1 MPNFD
6 AIANLIAEK
15 WKLLAEIAVLAI
27 GTVTGIAL
35 YTKRPKVKIPPWVYW
50 VIPGA
55 IFLILAACMLL
66 WGIFQVS
73 QYWSILQQT
82 PTDVTNS
89 TDVTKKKFDASL
101 EIVKAIVGGVGTFA
115 TISGG
120 IVLYLNFRVANKNVL
135 LASQNLV
142 LTESRLITDRFSKAI
157 EQLGH
162 QDVHVRL
169 GAIYSLERI
178 ANDSNQDYWP
188 VMEILTSYV
197 RGKSSWTQEKA
208 TAWKEVNQ
216 GQDKPEIP
224 PLEIDIQAVLTVLNR
239 RKHSL
244 GDREEA
250 HPLDLRS
257 TDLRRADLRGA
268 KKMQGVLLIEA
279 HLEGANLSE
288 AHLEGANLNYA
299 YLEKARLDY
308 AHLEEASLKA
318 ANLEEASLYEAH
330 LDKAHIEQANLN
342 SANLSCIHL
351 EKAHLN
357 LAHLE
362 KANLSQANLKETKLC
377 EANLEGANLTRANL
391 EEANLVRANL
401 KEAILHK
408 ANLYNAYLHGANLD
422 GANLDGV
429 INLTP
434 EQRTSANPD
443 EYERSLREDW

>member
-1 MPNFD
+1 MPNSD
-6 AIANLIAEK
+6 DIAKLIVEK
-15 WKLLAEIAVLAI
+15 WKLLVAISVLAI
-27 GTVTGIAL
+27 GAVTGISL
-35 YTKRPKVKIPPWVYW
+35 YTKRLKVKIRPWMYW

-55 IFLILAACMLL
+55 IFILAVCLFL
-66 WGIFQVS
+66 WGILQVA
-73 QYWSILQQT
+73 QYWSILQQAPT
-82 PTDVTNS
+82 DASNPTDVS
-89 TDVTKKKFDASL
+89 KKKFDAAL
-101 EIVKAIVGGVGTFA
+101 EIVKATVGGFGTIA
-115 TISGG
+115 TIGGG

-197 RGKSSWTQEKA
+197 RERSRWTQEKA
-208 TAWKEVNQ
+208 AALGKNNQ

-224 PLEIDIQAVLTVLNR
+224 PLEIDIQAVLTVLSR

-244 GDREEA
+244 GNGEA
-250 HPLDLRS
+250 HPLDLS
-257 TDLRRADLRGA
+257 ATDLRRADLRGA

-279 HLEGANLSE
+279 HLEEANLSE
-288 AHLEGANLNYA
+288 AHLEGANLSKA
-299 YLEKARLDY
+299 HLEKAHLDY

-357 LAHLE
+357 LAHLK

-377 EANLEGANLTRANL
+377 EANLEGANLTRGNL
-391 EEANLVRANL
+391 EEADLVRANL
-401 KEAILHK
+401 KEAILYK
-408 ANLYNAYLHGANLD
+408 ANLYNAYLHGANLE

-429 INLTP
+429 INLTR